1 MAPDPPRPVT
11 DLSGQQA
18 GDQSFQAAGEN
29 IYHGANADHVL
40 DFLREYVFAA
50 DQRRETAVKAASQ
63 ELKRA
68 QLEMGIV
75 SDAVR
80 SVRDRLDDDD
90 RDRVRRQRDL
100 DHTLATLGEY
110 LEAQALDLAALR
122 RGQTLAR
129 RWLAGL
135 TALLIIEILVVA
147 WLVDRELA
155 ILAARAAYD
164 VLVAGRR

>member
-75 SDAVR
+75 TDAVR

-90 RDRVRRQRDL
+90 ADRVRRQREL
-100 DHTLATLGEY
+100 DHALATLGES
-110 LEAQALDLAALR
+110 LEAQDIALAELR
-122 RGQTLAR
+122 RGQQLAR

-135 TALLIIEILVVA
+135 TLALVLVLVVVA
-147 WLVDRELA
+147 VLVWREATLLA
-155 ILAARAAYD
+155 TRAAFD
-164 VLVAGRR
+164 ATMGRR